1 MQTKI
6 ASWLD
11 DIFFR
16 SLDWVLLKE
25 EEFVVE
31 TTKVGMVMNALSYMQ
46 SIDQKG
52 QFIQAIIR
60 GLGGNFEHTLRSEF
74 ANEVFNIAGERPA
87 DPRNILLNYYDDQ
100 S

>member
-52 QFIQAIIR
+52 QFI
-60 GLGGNFEHTLRSEF
+60 
-74 ANEVFNIAGERPA
+74 
-87 DPRNILLNYYDDQ
+87 
-100 S
+100 